1 MISEENEYEMNCVS
15 KNVKHSQNN
24 MLVRNFKMSEEVE
37 NAGSKI
43 FYRCNNY
50 RNCKACKEYSPS
62 RYDDCQG
69 RSKTRCH

>member
-50 RNCKACKEYSPS
+50 RNCKAC
-62 RYDDCQG
+62 
-69 RSKTRCH
+69 